1 MNTELLEKFQKIYKI
16 FERENENN
24 MISRYS
30 LFVIKKKKK
39 IREGTLIHNYTR
51 IFQTTTKTV
60 FITIIFH
67 LIQ

>member
-1 MNTELLEKFQKIYKI
+1 MNTELLEKYQKIYKI

-39 IREGTLIHNYTR
+39 DKRWYTNS
-51 IFQTTTKTV
+51 
-60 FITIIFH
+60 
-67 LIQ
+67 